1 MGIPSFTQGYP
12 PDGSTLGNTK
22 STIRNNLDGTF
33 LALSVDHRDQ
43 NESNP
48 GYHTI
53 IHDPAQTVGGQ
64 AAWVPDNPGVIAA
77 IAATSIPG
85 VGQFFDMN
93 YTPNFAGAVAD
104 TQLMHL
110 SGLGGISQ
118 LTGNRA
124 ASEGWAWMGGILV
137 QWGTATGATGGTVTF
152 TSRSNCIPF
161 PNNLFIVTVTQTG
174 TLPNKIISTS
184 GYSKTSFNW
193 NASIAGSATFVWFAL
208 GN

>member
-1 MGIPSFTQGYP
+1 MGIPSFTKGYP

-22 STIRNNLDGTF
+22 TTIRNNLDGTF
-33 LALSVDHRDQ
+33 EVFSVDHQDQ

-48 GYHTI
+48 GYHAV

-64 AAWVPDNPGVIAA
+64 AAWVPDNPGVVSA
-77 IAATSIPG
+77 IAGARIAG
-85 VGQFFDMN
+85 VGQVYDMN
-93 YTPNFAGAVAD
+93 YTPNYGGAVAD
-104 TQLMHL
+104 TQLFHL

-124 ASEGWAWMGGILV
+124 SSEGWAWVGGVLL
-137 QWGTATGATGGTVTF
+137 QWGAVSGVVSGTVTF

-174 TLPNKIISTS
+174 GTPNKIISTS

-193 NASIAGSATFVWFAL
+193 NASISGTANFVWFAL